1 MRIAIVRGCL
11 SLLIVGPISGC
22 TPLTEQ
28 QLYEREERLTL
39 AREEY
44 EAREDRCVQL
54 GGAMSMRTRPLE
66 KPGYLD
72 YRSASCV
79 RR

>member
-1 MRIAIVRGCL
+1 MRSAIVRVCSGAVF
-11 SLLIVGPISGC
+11 VGVAWGC

-28 QLYEREERLTL
+28 QLYDRAERLTL
-39 AREEY
+39 AQEEY
-44 EAREDRCVQL
+44 QARENRCEDL

-72 YRSASCV
+72 YRSATCV